1 MISNTAVP
9 RYYGAFREEVRAG
22 RIPVCEEIDLQMHR
36 IDAKIE
42 DPALWYDD
50 AVVEGFIAYCEA
62 ELTLTDGSDLH
73 LLDSFK
79 LWAEDIFGWYY
90 FVEQLVPVPNED
102 GSRVRYERRQVR
114 KRLCNKQY
122 LIVSRGAAKT
132 MYASCLQSYFL
143 VMDTSTTHQIAT
155 AFTMRQADET
165 LSPIR
170 TAITRARGPLYQFL
184 TDGSIRNTTGSKV
197 DRVKLASTKKGIE
210 NFITNSRIETVPMS
224 IDKLQSMRTKFA
236 TVDEWLSCDI
246 REDVVGAIEQGSS
259 KIDDYLIVAISSEGT
274 VRNAIGDTIKMK
286 LAKILRGEIDA
297 PYAKNW
303 FTIYSNPNI
312 ERATAETYQ
321 RQLACHIYPRLGE
334 MDIEDVTTD
343 HIQALFNSMN
353 AAKAS
358 KDKTRMVLNM
368 IFETALDEGII
379 AKNPMKSRR
388 LRITGRASEPTEEYS
403 IEQMRYLVQH
413 IPSVADETDRA
424 YLALQALHPLRL
436 EEVLGLK
443 WEDVDREH
451 MRLHICRAVTHPTRN
466 MPEVKMP
473 KTKASIRTIGLS
485 RIALEFLG
493 EGKPDEF
500 VIGGEKPFSYTQ
512 VRRMCERI
520 RRDTGFQDRI
530 TPIRFRTTVL
540 TDIYDQT
547 KDIKQAQAAA
557 GHTTAAMTLKY
568 YVKGRSGTHEA
579 TSAVERAY
587 GIG

>member
-1 MISNTAVP
+1 MLRNVL
-9 RYYGAFREEVRAG
+9 Y
-22 RIPVCEEIDLQMHR
+22 
-36 IDAKIE
+36 
-42 DPALWYDD
+42 
-50 AVVEGFIAYCEA
+50 
-62 ELTLTDGSDLH
+62 TLKRMRSANLDNRMGNDGS
-73 LLDSFK
+73 SFQ
-79 LWAEDIFGWYY
+79 EDI
-90 FVEQLVPVPNED
+90 EMSNRIKR
-102 GSRVRYERRQVR
+102 RVTINGV
-114 KRLCNKQY
+114 
-122 LIVSRGAAKT
+122 
-132 MYASCLQSYFL
+132 
-143 VMDTSTTHQIAT
+143 
-155 AFTMRQADET
+155 
-165 LSPIR
+165 
-170 TAITRARGPLYQFL
+170 TRWI
-184 TDGSIRNTTGSKV
+184 S
-197 DRVKLASTKKGIE
+197 ASTEQEYAE
-210 NFITNSRIETVPMS
+210 N
-224 IDKLQSMRTKFA
+224 L
-236 TVDEWLSCDI
+236 
-246 REDVVGAIEQGSS
+246 
-259 KIDDYLIVAISSEGT
+259 
-274 VRNAIGDTIKMK
+274 MK
-286 LAKILRGEIDA
+286 LAGAQPTNMAAA
-297 PYAKNW
+297 PRHNFRAYAKNW

-388 LRITGRASEPTEEYS
+388 LRITGRASEPTAEYS

>member
-1 MISNTAVP
+1 MLRNVL
-9 RYYGAFREEVRAG
+9 Y
-22 RIPVCEEIDLQMHR
+22 
-36 IDAKIE
+36 
-42 DPALWYDD
+42 
-50 AVVEGFIAYCEA
+50 
-62 ELTLTDGSDLH
+62 TLKRMRSANLDNRMGNDGS
-73 LLDSFK
+73 SFQ
-79 LWAEDIFGWYY
+79 EDI
-90 FVEQLVPVPNED
+90 EMSN
-102 GSRVRYERRQVR
+102 RIKR
-114 KRLCNKQY
+114 KVTING
-122 LIVSRGAAKT
+122 V
-132 MYASCLQSYFL
+132 
-143 VMDTSTTHQIAT
+143 
-155 AFTMRQADET
+155 
-165 LSPIR
+165 
-170 TAITRARGPLYQFL
+170 TRWI
-184 TDGSIRNTTGSKV
+184 S
-197 DRVKLASTKKGIE
+197 ASTEQEYAE
-210 NFITNSRIETVPMS
+210 N
-224 IDKLQSMRTKFA
+224 L
-236 TVDEWLSCDI
+236 
-246 REDVVGAIEQGSS
+246 
-259 KIDDYLIVAISSEGT
+259 
-274 VRNAIGDTIKMK
+274 MK
-286 LAKILRGEIDA
+286 LAGAQPANMAAA
-297 PYAKNW
+297 PKHNFRAYAKNW

-334 MDIEDVTTD
+334 MDIEDITTD
-343 HIQALFNSMN
+343 HIQALFNGMN

-403 IEQMRYLVQH
+403 IEQMRYLVRH

>member
-1 MISNTAVP
+1 MLRNVL
-9 RYYGAFREEVRAG
+9 Y
-22 RIPVCEEIDLQMHR
+22 
-36 IDAKIE
+36 
-42 DPALWYDD
+42 
-50 AVVEGFIAYCEA
+50 
-62 ELTLTDGSDLH
+62 TLKRMRSANLDNRMGNDGP
-73 LLDSFK
+73 SFQ
-79 LWAEDIFGWYY
+79 EDI
-90 FVEQLVPVPNED
+90 EMSNRIKR
-102 GSRVRYERRQVR
+102 RVTINGV
-114 KRLCNKQY
+114 
-122 LIVSRGAAKT
+122 
-132 MYASCLQSYFL
+132 
-143 VMDTSTTHQIAT
+143 
-155 AFTMRQADET
+155 
-165 LSPIR
+165 
-170 TAITRARGPLYQFL
+170 TRWI
-184 TDGSIRNTTGSKV
+184 S
-197 DRVKLASTKKGIE
+197 ASTEQEYAE
-210 NFITNSRIETVPMS
+210 N
-224 IDKLQSMRTKFA
+224 L
-236 TVDEWLSCDI
+236 
-246 REDVVGAIEQGSS
+246 
-259 KIDDYLIVAISSEGT
+259 
-274 VRNAIGDTIKMK
+274 MK
-286 LAKILRGEIDA
+286 LAGVQPVNMAAA
-297 PYAKNW
+297 PRHNFRAYAKNW
-303 FTIYSNPNI
+303 FVIYSNPNI

-343 HIQALFNSMN
+343 HIQALFNGMN

-403 IEQMRYLVQH
+403 IEQMRYLVRH

-436 EEVLGLK
+436 EEVLGLR

-451 MRLHICRAVTHPTRN
+451 MQLHVCRAVTHPTRN

>member
-1 MISNTAVP
+1 MLRNVLYTLKRMRSANLDNRMENNGSSFQEGIGMSNRIKRKVTINGVTRWIS
-9 RYYGAFREEVRAG
+9 
-22 RIPVCEEIDLQMHR
+22 
-36 IDAKIE
+36 
-42 DPALWYDD
+42 
-50 AVVEGFIAYCEA
+50 
-62 ELTLTDGSDLH
+62 
-73 LLDSFK
+73 
-79 LWAEDIFGWYY
+79 
-90 FVEQLVPVPNED
+90 
-102 GSRVRYERRQVR
+102 
-114 KRLCNKQY
+114 
-122 LIVSRGAAKT
+122 
-132 MYASCLQSYFL
+132 
-143 VMDTSTTHQIAT
+143 
-155 AFTMRQADET
+155 
-165 LSPIR
+165 
-170 TAITRARGPLYQFL
+170 
-184 TDGSIRNTTGSKV
+184 
-197 DRVKLASTKKGIE
+197 ASTEQEYAE
-210 NFITNSRIETVPMS
+210 N
-224 IDKLQSMRTKFA
+224 L
-236 TVDEWLSCDI
+236 
-246 REDVVGAIEQGSS
+246 
-259 KIDDYLIVAISSEGT
+259 
-274 VRNAIGDTIKMK
+274 MK
-286 LAKILRGEIDA
+286 LAGAQPVNTTAA
-297 PYAKNW
+297 PKHNFRAYAKNW
-303 FTIYSNPNI
+303 FVIYSNPNI

-343 HIQALFNSMN
+343 HIQALFNGMN

-403 IEQMRYLVQH
+403 IEQMRYLVRH

-436 EEVLGLK
+436 EEVLGLR

-451 MRLHICRAVTHPTRN
+451 MRLRICRAVTHPTRN

-579 TSAVERAY
+579 ISAVERAY

>member
-1 MISNTAVP
+1 MLRNVL
-9 RYYGAFREEVRAG
+9 Y
-22 RIPVCEEIDLQMHR
+22 
-36 IDAKIE
+36 
-42 DPALWYDD
+42 
-50 AVVEGFIAYCEA
+50 
-62 ELTLTDGSDLH
+62 TLKRMRSANLDNRMGNDGS
-73 LLDSFK
+73 SFQEGIEMSNRIK
-79 LWAEDIFGWYY
+79 R
-90 FVEQLVPVPNED
+90 
-102 GSRVRYERRQVR
+102 RVTINGV
-114 KRLCNKQY
+114 
-122 LIVSRGAAKT
+122 
-132 MYASCLQSYFL
+132 
-143 VMDTSTTHQIAT
+143 
-155 AFTMRQADET
+155 
-165 LSPIR
+165 
-170 TAITRARGPLYQFL
+170 TRWI
-184 TDGSIRNTTGSKV
+184 S
-197 DRVKLASTKKGIE
+197 ASTEQEYAE
-210 NFITNSRIETVPMS
+210 N
-224 IDKLQSMRTKFA
+224 L
-236 TVDEWLSCDI
+236 
-246 REDVVGAIEQGSS
+246 
-259 KIDDYLIVAISSEGT
+259 
-274 VRNAIGDTIKMK
+274 MK
-286 LAKILRGEIDA
+286 LAGAQPVNMAAA
-297 PYAKNW
+297 PRHNFRAYAKNW

-343 HIQALFNSMN
+343 HIQALFNGMN

-388 LRITGRASEPTEEYS
+388 LRIMGRASEPTEEYS

-451 MRLHICRAVTHPTRN
+451 MRLYICRAVTHPTRN

>member
-1 MISNTAVP
+1 MLRNVL
-9 RYYGAFREEVRAG
+9 Y
-22 RIPVCEEIDLQMHR
+22 
-36 IDAKIE
+36 
-42 DPALWYDD
+42 
-50 AVVEGFIAYCEA
+50 
-62 ELTLTDGSDLH
+62 TLKRMRSANLDNRMGNDGS
-73 LLDSFK
+73 SFQ
-79 LWAEDIFGWYY
+79 EDI
-90 FVEQLVPVPNED
+90 EMSN
-102 GSRVRYERRQVR
+102 RIKR
-114 KRLCNKQY
+114 KVTING
-122 LIVSRGAAKT
+122 V
-132 MYASCLQSYFL
+132 
-143 VMDTSTTHQIAT
+143 
-155 AFTMRQADET
+155 
-165 LSPIR
+165 
-170 TAITRARGPLYQFL
+170 TRWI
-184 TDGSIRNTTGSKV
+184 S
-197 DRVKLASTKKGIE
+197 ASTEQEYAE
-210 NFITNSRIETVPMS
+210 N
-224 IDKLQSMRTKFA
+224 L
-236 TVDEWLSCDI
+236 
-246 REDVVGAIEQGSS
+246 
-259 KIDDYLIVAISSEGT
+259 
-274 VRNAIGDTIKMK
+274 MK
-286 LAKILRGEIDA
+286 LAGAQPVNTTAA
-297 PYAKNW
+297 PKHNFHAYAKNW
-303 FTIYSNPNI
+303 FVIYSNPNI

-343 HIQALFNSMN
+343 HIQALFNGMN

-403 IEQMRYLVQH
+403 IEQMRYLVRH

>member
-1 MISNTAVP
+1 MLRNVL
-9 RYYGAFREEVRAG
+9 Y
-22 RIPVCEEIDLQMHR
+22 
-36 IDAKIE
+36 
-42 DPALWYDD
+42 
-50 AVVEGFIAYCEA
+50 
-62 ELTLTDGSDLH
+62 TLKRMRSANLDNRMGNDGP
-73 LLDSFK
+73 SFQ
-79 LWAEDIFGWYY
+79 EDI
-90 FVEQLVPVPNED
+90 EMSNRIKR
-102 GSRVRYERRQVR
+102 RVTINGV
-114 KRLCNKQY
+114 
-122 LIVSRGAAKT
+122 
-132 MYASCLQSYFL
+132 
-143 VMDTSTTHQIAT
+143 
-155 AFTMRQADET
+155 
-165 LSPIR
+165 
-170 TAITRARGPLYQFL
+170 TRWI
-184 TDGSIRNTTGSKV
+184 S
-197 DRVKLASTKKGIE
+197 ASTEQEYAE
-210 NFITNSRIETVPMS
+210 N
-224 IDKLQSMRTKFA
+224 L
-236 TVDEWLSCDI
+236 
-246 REDVVGAIEQGSS
+246 
-259 KIDDYLIVAISSEGT
+259 
-274 VRNAIGDTIKMK
+274 MK
-286 LAKILRGEIDA
+286 LAGAQPTNMAAEPRHNFRA
-297 PYAKNW
+297 YAKNW

-343 HIQALFNSMN
+343 HIQALFNGMN

-403 IEQMRYLVQH
+403 IEQRRYLVQH

-493 EGKPDEF
+493 EGKPDEL

>member
-1 MISNTAVP
+1 MLRNVLYTLKRMRSANLDN
-9 RYYGAFREEVRAG
+9 
-22 RIPVCEEIDLQMHR
+22 RI
-36 IDAKIE
+36 
-42 DPALWYDD
+42 
-50 AVVEGFIAYCEA
+50 GN
-62 ELTLTDGSDLH
+62 DGS
-73 LLDSFK
+73 SFQ
-79 LWAEDIFGWYY
+79 EDI
-90 FVEQLVPVPNED
+90 EMSNRIKR
-102 GSRVRYERRQVR
+102 RVTINGV
-114 KRLCNKQY
+114 
-122 LIVSRGAAKT
+122 
-132 MYASCLQSYFL
+132 
-143 VMDTSTTHQIAT
+143 
-155 AFTMRQADET
+155 
-165 LSPIR
+165 
-170 TAITRARGPLYQFL
+170 TRWI
-184 TDGSIRNTTGSKV
+184 S
-197 DRVKLASTKKGIE
+197 ASTEQEYAE
-210 NFITNSRIETVPMS
+210 N
-224 IDKLQSMRTKFA
+224 L
-236 TVDEWLSCDI
+236 
-246 REDVVGAIEQGSS
+246 
-259 KIDDYLIVAISSEGT
+259 
-274 VRNAIGDTIKMK
+274 MK
-286 LAKILRGEIDA
+286 LAGAQPVNTTAA
-297 PYAKNW
+297 PKHNFRAYAKNW
-303 FTIYSNPNI
+303 FVIYSNPNI

-321 RQLACHIYPRLGE
+321 RQLVRHIYPRLGE

-343 HIQALFNSMN
+343 HIQALFNGMN

-388 LRITGRASEPTEEYS
+388 LRITGRASEPTAEYS

-443 WEDVDREH
+443 WEDIDREH

-568 YVKGRSGTHEA
+568 YVKGRSGTYEA
-579 TSAVERAY
+579 ISAVERAY
-587 GIG
+587 GIA

>member
-1 MISNTAVP
+1 MEQIIISASFFQEYPSLGVLGRTGEHEARRISFDCSEVLKTWPEATILCVCRRPCDTAAYP
-9 RYYGAFREEVRAG
+9 IPLTADGTTYTMPLMSRETAAAGTIKLELRAVRDDTVLKSAIFYG
-22 RIPVCEEIDLQMHR
+22 RILPSLNGQKYAPGNPLS
-36 IDAKIE
+36 DALNRLESTI
-42 DPALWYDD
+42 AD
-50 AVVEGFIAYCEA
+50 AQ
-62 ELTLTDGSDLH
+62 TL
-73 LLDSFK
+73 
-79 LWAEDIFGWYY
+79 
-90 FVEQLVPVPNED
+90 
-102 GSRVRYERRQVR
+102 
-114 KRLCNKQY
+114 
-122 LIVSRGAAKT
+122 
-132 MYASCLQSYFL
+132 
-143 VMDTSTTHQIAT
+143 
-155 AFTMRQADET
+155 ADEN
-165 LSPIR
+165 R
-170 TAITRARGPLYQFL
+170 Q
-184 TDGSIRNTTGSKV
+184 
-197 DRVKLASTKKGIE
+197 
-210 NFITNSRIETVPMS
+210 
-224 IDKLQSMRTKFA
+224 
-236 TVDEWLSCDI
+236 
-246 REDVVGAIEQGSS
+246 
-259 KIDDYLIVAISSEGT
+259 
-274 VRNAIGDTIKMK
+274 
-286 LAKILRGEIDA
+286 
-297 PYAKNW
+297 KNW

-343 HIQALFNSMN
+343 HIQALCNGMN

-388 LRITGRASEPTEEYS
+388 LRITGRASEPTAEYS

-493 EGKPDEF
+493 EGKPDEL